1 MTALTNATREDWLL
15 DPVLAPAV
23 AGDPIR
29 PYYDAAARGELV
41 LPFCGR
47 CNLALELEQHVCDGC
62 GGTEPRWRARDLA
75 GVVHAATVMHRRE
88 PGLVRAQAPYP
99 IVDVEL
105 SSGHRIVMTT
115 VTPCDVAPPIGA
127 PVRIGFRRLGD
138 VVLPAIETL
147 EVPE

>member
-1 MTALTNATREDWLL
+1 
-15 DPVLAPAV
+15 
-23 AGDPIR
+23 
-29 PYYDAAARGELV
+29 
-41 LPFCGR
+41 
-47 CNLALELEQHVCDGC
+47 
-62 GGTEPRWRARDLA
+62 
-75 GVVHAATVMHRRE
+75 VHAATVMYRRE